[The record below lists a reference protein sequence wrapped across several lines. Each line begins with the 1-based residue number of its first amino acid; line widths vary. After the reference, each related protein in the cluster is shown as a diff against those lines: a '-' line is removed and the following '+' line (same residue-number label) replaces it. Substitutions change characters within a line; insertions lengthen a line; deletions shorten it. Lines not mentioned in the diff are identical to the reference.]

1 MTNNKGKIY
10 KKKSITVNL
19 HPGHYE
25 ICSCGLSEKQP
36 YCDGAHKGTEFKPK
50 LLTIRSPKSV
60 SLCLC
65 KQSSSFPYCNGDHKK
80 V

>member
-1 MTNNKGKIY
+1 MSEKPNLY

-25 ICSCGLSEKQP
+25 ICTCGRSEKQP
-36 YCDGAHKGTEFKPK
+36 YCDGAHKDTSFKPK
-50 LLTIRSPKSV
+50 LLTIRSPKTV

-65 KQSSSFPYCNGDHKK
+65 KYSSSFPYCDGSHKK
-80 V
+80 I